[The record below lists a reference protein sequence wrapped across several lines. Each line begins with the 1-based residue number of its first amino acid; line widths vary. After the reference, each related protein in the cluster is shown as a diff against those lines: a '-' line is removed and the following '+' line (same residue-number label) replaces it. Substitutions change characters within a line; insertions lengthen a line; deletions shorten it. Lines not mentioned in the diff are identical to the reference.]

1 MPNCIAFKQSGMPC
15 TNGAHATRN
24 GGLCGVHWHKNV
36 PAAMER
42 FAANQLKFRTA
53 WEGIAAGTHELDASG
68 RVRPRAVIPG
78 VVQAPVVVPLCT
90 AQKKW
95 GAGACGKLATHG
107 HLCGQHHAVEQ
118 RRAEDVAMRGVRKEL
133 RRRRRAGADGPTL
146 DAILVAMAPLLAP
159 WARNRLEWEVDRML
173 TDHLNMQL
181 DIHIHE
187 IGATQAQIDA
197 MIAGWVA
204 GGELNERRVAR
215 VQAHGALELLRRMVR
230 QPLPAFGGREAR
242 IAADTQN
249 VHTAEISQQMRDS
262 LQILL
267 AVAVPVDQK
276 NTVEEIVL
284 SWGKLESNA
293 AIVQQVRADVVTW
306 WNRKFVCVENDSLY
320 KKALRGLWWTIKTYK
335 GEVRD
340 ELEKRLWQECKEAAL
355 PYSVCAQGHLAR
367 LSNVMVGFDGA
378 FVPPVPVGEILQ
390 QKMSAI
396 SEMDVPYEKQIELAE
411 AVLAELKIPA
421 EQHANWLSAF

>member
-1 MPNCIAFKQSGMPC
+1 MPNCIAFKQSGLPC
-15 TNGAHATRN
+15 TNGAHPTVN

-42 FAANQLKFRTA
+42 FAVNQAKYREA
-53 WEGIAAGTHELDASG
+53 WEGIALGTHALNASG
-68 RVRPRAVIPG
+68 HVRRLAEAVA
-78 VVQAPVVVPLCT
+78 VPVAVLLCT
-90 AQKKW
+90 AQKK
-95 GAGACGKLATHG
+95 GGSVCGKLATNG

-118 RRAEDVAMRGVRKEL
+118 RRMEDVAMRGVRREL
-133 RRRRRAGADGPTL
+133 RRRRRAGAGAPVL
-146 DAILVAMAPLLAP
+146 DALLTAMAPLLAG
-159 WARNRLEWEVDRML
+159 WALNRLEWEVDRML
-173 TDHLNMQL
+173 TDDLNMQL
-181 DIHIHE
+181 DIQIHE
-187 IGATQAQIDA
+187 NGATQQQVE
-197 MIAGWVA
+197 MLIAGWVEA
-204 GGELNERRVAR
+204 GQLTERRAER
-215 VQAHGALELLRRMVR
+215 VRAHGTLELLRRMVHR
-230 QPLPAFGGREAR
+230 PVMGGREAH

-249 VHTAEISQQMRDS
+249 VHTPEISAQMRDS
-262 LQILL
+262 LEILL
-267 AVAVPVDQK
+267 AVEVPVEQK

-284 SWGKLESNA
+284 SWEKFEVNA
-293 AIVQQVRADVVTW
+293 AVVQQVRADVVSW

-320 KKALRGLWWTIKTYK
+320 KKVMRGLWWTIKTYK
-335 GEVRD
+335 GEVRE

-378 FVPPVPVGEILQ
+378 FVPPVAVGEILQ
-390 QKMSAI
+390 QRMSAI

>member
-1 MPNCIAFKQSGMPC
+1 M
-15 TNGAHATRN
+15 
-24 GGLCGVHWHKNV
+24 HWHKNV

-42 FAANQLKFRTA
+42 FAANQLKFRAA
-53 WEGIAAGTHELDASG
+53 WEGIALGTHEVDAGG
-68 RVRPRAVIPG
+68 RVRRRAVIPG
-78 VVQAPVVVPLCT
+78 VVQAPAVVPICRV
-90 AQKKW
+90 QKKW
-95 GAGACGKLATHG
+95 GAGECGKLATHG

-133 RRRRRAGADGPTL
+133 RRRRRAGADAATL
-146 DAILVAMAPLLAP
+146 DAILTAMAPLLAV
-159 WARNRLEWEVDRML
+159 WAQNRLEWEVDRML
-173 TDHLNMQL
+173 TDDLIMQL
-181 DIHIHE
+181 GIQIHE
-187 IGATQAQIDA
+187 IGATDAQVDA
-197 MIAGWVA
+197 MIVGWVA
-204 GGELNERRVAR
+204 GGQLNERRAAR
-215 VQAHGALELLRRMVR
+215 VQAHGALELLRRRAWQR
-230 QPLPAFGGREAR
+230 QPQHVGRAAQ

-267 AVAVPVDQK
+267 AVEVPVDQK

-284 SWGKLESNA
+284 SWGKFEANA
-293 AIVQQVRADVVTW
+293 AVVQQVRADVVSW
-306 WNRKFVCVENDSLY
+306 WNRKFVCAENDSLY
-320 KKALRGLWWTIKTYK
+320 RKTLRGLWWTIKTYK
-335 GEVRD
+335 GEVRE